1 MSRGRD
7 QPERFG
13 THTHTHTRPTPT
25 PAAVGWSGLGDRPA
39 SSQAWVLVCPGVSP
53 SALGLCPL
61 HRGGA
66 ADLR

>member
-1 MSRGRD
+1 MSWGRD

-13 THTHTHTRPTPT
+13 THTPPPCPAPT
-25 PAAVGWSGLGDRPA
+25 PAAVGWNGLGDRPA